1 MKLDINDLEKIELLG
16 SGVSGQ
22 VHKVISKTNQNKY
35 FALKIIP
42 LKSNTKL
49 QEFIT
54 NEVQTL
60 HGCKCENIV
69 KCYASFYNVI

>member
-1 MKLDINDLEKIELLG
+1 VKIDINDLEKIELLG

-22 VHKVISKTNQNKY
+22 VYKVLSKKAEKKY

-42 LKSNTKL
+42 LKSNDKL
-49 QEFIT
+49 KTLIS
-54 NEVQTL
+54 NEIETL

-69 KCYASFYNVI
+69 KCYASFYTVS